1 MNISLP
7 SKSSNFSGR
16 NRHKQIIIYYD
27 MVKEKKDTLT
37 KISGPRKSVLGEN
50 KQMLRKCTAK
60 EVTFS
65 WAWKKKEFTEKER
78 RHSRKKNTDMKIIR
92 SIQGIVS

>member
-27 MVKEKKDTLT
+27 MVKEKKRY
-37 KISGPRKSVLGEN
+37 IN
-50 KQMLRKCTAK
+50 KNFR
-60 EVTFS
+60 S
-65 WAWKKKEFTEKER
+65 KKKCFGREQTDV
-78 RHSRKKNTDMKIIR
+78 KKMHCKRGDI
-92 SIQGIVS
+92 